1 MDESEKIRELATSV
15 RLIFMAILADCN
27 SGSSTRGTCA
37 HATFLT
43 WQCFEKFSSYQCI
56 LRGGDGAE
64 DGGYIDASGN
74 RHGHYWLQVDTETGA
89 YIVDIT
95 ADQFGG
101 PPVVVLPV
109 TENVQYMHGQQDLVD
124 EQFIQLFAD
133 IQQV

>member
-15 RLIFMAILADCN
+15 RHIFMAILADCN
-27 SGSSTRGTCA
+27 AGSSTKGCCA

-64 DGGYIDASGN
+64 DGGYIDVSGN
-74 RHGHYWLQVDTETGA
+74 RHGHYWLQVATETGA

-95 ADQFGG
+95 ADQFGA
-101 PPVVVLPV
+101 PPVVVLPLH
-109 TENVQYMHGQQDLVD
+109 NNDQYMPGDQELVD
-124 EQFIQLFAD
+124 KQFNQLFAE
-133 IQQV
+133 IEQA